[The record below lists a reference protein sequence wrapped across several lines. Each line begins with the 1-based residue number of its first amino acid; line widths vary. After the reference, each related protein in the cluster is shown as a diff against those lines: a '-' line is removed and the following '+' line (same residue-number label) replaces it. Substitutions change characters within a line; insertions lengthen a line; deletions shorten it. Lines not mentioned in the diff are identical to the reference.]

1 MLYNNGLIEPSKQMF
16 NCSEKI
22 FEDLDEDDKEVEM
35 LDQRELLAEK
45 LGIEIDDDD

>member
-1 MLYNNGLIEPSKQMF
+1 MF

-22 FEDLDEDDKEVEM
+22 FENLEEDDKEPEM

-45 LGIEIDDDD
+45 LGIEIDD